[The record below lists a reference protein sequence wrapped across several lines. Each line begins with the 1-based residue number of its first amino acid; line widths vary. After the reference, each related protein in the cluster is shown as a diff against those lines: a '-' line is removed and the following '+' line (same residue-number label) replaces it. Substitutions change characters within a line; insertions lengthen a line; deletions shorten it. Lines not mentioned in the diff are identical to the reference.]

1 MINPKIQ
8 RQTAFWEKRSPAL
21 FLHLIHFIT
30 HFYCIFL
37 ISVNFSEAN
46 FVHKT
51 FRKTLPLKSY
61 IQTVIYFAVFSMV
74 KVSSIASTLPSSVI

>member
-21 FLHLIHFIT
+21 F
-30 HFYCIFL
+30 
-37 ISVNFSEAN
+37 
-46 FVHKT
+46 
-51 FRKTLPLKSY
+51 LKSY